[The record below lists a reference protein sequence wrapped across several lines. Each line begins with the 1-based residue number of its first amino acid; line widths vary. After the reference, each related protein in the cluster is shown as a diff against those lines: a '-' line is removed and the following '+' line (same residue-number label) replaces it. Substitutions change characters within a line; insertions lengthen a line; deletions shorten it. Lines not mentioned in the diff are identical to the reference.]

1 MIARE
6 LDEKILSE
14 LRKTGYVRRKDLL
27 EVLKAKYANETGFSI
42 SSINRR
48 ISELYRDGVIQVI
61 DPTEFASY
69 GISDE
74 DKRAKYLVL
83 SSYAHKKTLVD
94 DLIAKA
100 SGGDPFEKYLVVKE
114 IRRNSDEYSLNW
126 RQLVHLSECLN
137 PADERTDALV
147 IEIIHDSL
155 LKQRS
160 CIGEEEQDSLLGN
173 IYNSLVEYRVP
184 LINENKRLLLEIL
197 GFFSAETVIDLLK
210 VDLEN
215 AIKDKQWLPKEDE
228 IQTKSWVRD
237 LYYSK
242 YLVHVF
248 EIYNTELLRL
258 MWDYNETGK
267 REGHEDERK
276 IALIFD
282 DILDYAAENKRKAIY
297 YDPHSCGVQK

>member
-1 MIARE
+1 M
-6 LDEKILSE
+6 
-14 LRKTGYVRRKDLL
+14 
-27 EVLKAKYANETGFSI
+27 
-42 SSINRR
+42 
-48 ISELYRDGVIQVI
+48 
-61 DPTEFASY
+61 
-69 GISDE
+69 
-74 DKRAKYLVL
+74 
-83 SSYAHKKTLVD
+83 
-94 DLIAKA
+94 
-100 SGGDPFEKYLVVKE
+100 
-114 IRRNSDEYSLNW
+114 
-126 RQLVHLSECLN
+126 
-137 PADERTDALV
+137 
-147 IEIIHDSL
+147 
-155 LKQRS
+155 
-160 CIGEEEQDSLLGN
+160 
-173 IYNSLVEYRVP
+173 
-184 LINENKRLLLEIL
+184 EIL

>member
-1 MIARE
+1 MI
-6 LDEKILSE
+6 LC
-14 LRKTGYVRRKDLL
+14 T
-27 EVLKAKYANETGFSI
+27 SI
-42 SSINRR
+42 
-48 ISELYRDGVIQVI
+48 
-61 DPTEFASY
+61 T
-69 GISDE
+69 
-74 DKRAKYLVL
+74 RAKYLVL

-215 AIKDKQWLPKEDE
+215 AIKDKQWLPKE
-228 IQTKSWVRD
+228 
-237 LYYSK
+237 
-242 YLVHVF
+242 
-248 EIYNTELLRL
+248 
-258 MWDYNETGK
+258 
-267 REGHEDERK
+267 ER
-276 IALIFD
+276 FRR
-282 DILDYAAENKRKAIY
+282 NR
-297 YDPHSCGVQK
+297 G